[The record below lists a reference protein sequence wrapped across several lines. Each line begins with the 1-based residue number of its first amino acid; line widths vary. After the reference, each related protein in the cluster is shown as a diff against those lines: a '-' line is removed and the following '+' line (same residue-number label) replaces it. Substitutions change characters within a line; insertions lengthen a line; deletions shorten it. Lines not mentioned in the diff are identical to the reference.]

1 MLKHNFYPTA
11 AFDGRKQ
18 IVPSAREA
26 TIRPI
31 EQSTWQEMHLIVWLT
46 MIDLLARIMCVRVHP
61 LREVGQLE
69 IWLALQNGPDRN
81 MDCRRHFSPVTYGC
95 DCLIRAQSQYFL

>member
-1 MLKHNFYPTA
+1 
-11 AFDGRKQ
+11 
-18 IVPSAREA
+18 
-26 TIRPI
+26 
-31 EQSTWQEMHLIVWLT
+31 MHLIVRLT

-81 MDCRRHFSPVTYGC
+81 MDRTDDIF
-95 DCLIRAQSQYFL
+95 QQ